1 MPHLKTKS
9 SSKLRQQNTDCA
21 ATSLAQ
27 HGCEQNVEEDSE
39 MELEPGLARA
49 LDLMTNKL
57 MMAINDKL
65 DPLAKTVLSHT
76 SELKRAS
83 DRLDEVEARV
93 LQVETANEP
102 QEAKLLALEKKVESL
117 TDHIDELENR
127 GRRKNIRIFN
137 IPENMEGRNA
147 LEYFEHWLPEFLNF
161 ETKGGRVKLE
171 RAHRSLAPKPGND
184 QRPRPVI
191 IRFHAFP
198 DKQKVMAA
206 VRRKASKGDIIVE
219 GKRISFYNDLSAA
232 VLRRRKEFAEAK
244 QRLRDIGAEY
254 SMLFPAR
261 LQVTLDGVKK
271 TFLSPAEALSFAINS
286 TKKDPKGC
294 IDNET

>member
-9 SSKLRQQNTDCA
+9 SNKLRQQTADSA
-21 ATSLAQ
+21 ATPLAQ
-27 HGCEQNVEEDSE
+27 HGSEQNVEDDSG

-49 LDLMTNKL
+49 LELMTDKL
-57 MMAINDKL
+57 MMTINDKL

-93 LQVETANEP
+93 LQVETAIGP
-102 QEAKLLALEKKVESL
+102 RDAKILALEKKVESL

-137 IPENMEGRNA
+137 VPESMEGRNA
-147 LEYFEHWLPEFLNF
+147 LEYFEHWLPEFLGL
-161 ETKGGRVKLE
+161 EAKGGRVKLE

-206 VRRKASKGDIIVE
+206 VRRKASNGDIMVE

-232 VLRRRKEFAEAK
+232 VLRRRKDFAEAK
-244 QRLRDIGAEY
+244 QRLREVGAEY

-261 LQVTLDGVKK
+261 LQVSFNGTKK
-271 TFLSPAEALSFAINS
+271 TFLSPAEALSFAIGS
-286 TKKDPKGC
+286 TTKD
-294 IDNET
+294 

>member
-9 SSKLRQQNTDCA
+9 SSKLRQQTTDCT
-21 ATSLAQ
+21 ATPLAQ

-93 LQVETANEP
+93 LQVETAIGP
-102 QEAKLLALEKKVESL
+102 QDAKLLALEKKVESL
-117 TDHIDELENR
+117 TDLIDELENR
-127 GRRKNIRIFN
+127 GRRKNIPIFN

-147 LEYFEHWLPEFLNF
+147 LEYFEHWLPEFLNL
-161 ETKGGRVKLE
+161 EIKGGRVKLE

-191 IRFHAFP
+191 VRFHAFP

-206 VRRKASKGDIIVE
+206 VRCKASNGDIIVE

-244 QRLRDIGAEY
+244 RRLRDIGAEY

-261 LQVTLDGVKK
+261 LQVSFNGAKK
-271 TFLSPAEALSFAINS
+271 TFLSPAEALSFAIGS
-286 TKKDPKGC
+286 TTKD
-294 IDNET
+294 